1 MIFILYHG
9 SGCTDGA
16 GAKYAALKK
25 FGDEATYIPVQY
37 NQPLPKAL
45 TRLSAE
51 ELKEAEVYIL
61 DFSYDRDTL
70 VELNEQVKKLVVL
83 DHHKTAEEALG
94 GLDFAIFDMDKSG
107 AVLAWEYFHSPVP
120 VPRLLLHV
128 QDRDLWK
135 FEMKHTKEINILIGL
150 DRDNMNHW
158 EMLNNTIQAYLVNE
172 PSTYNT
178 LIDSVPGILQYI
190 ESQVRTTL
198 RKVKVFQI
206 GDYRVGVA
214 NVVNNISEVGHAICN
229 DEKLNVDYS
238 MTYFIT
244 PDSRVVFSFRSKS
257 GSNIDVS
264 RIASAIPNG
273 GGHFHVAGA
282 TAGLDF
288 LIDLLSQPLAD

>member
-1 MIFILYHG
+1 MIFVLYHA
-9 SGCTDGA
+9 SCSDGA
-16 GAKYAALKK
+16 GAKYAAWKK
-25 FGDEATYIPVQY
+25 YGDEATYIPVQY

-45 TRLSAE
+45 TSLSAE

-70 VELNEQVKKLVVL
+70 VELNEQVKKLIVL
-83 DHHKTAEEALG
+83 DHHKTAKEVLE

-107 AVLAWEYFHSPVP
+107 AVLAWEFFHPIAP

-128 QDRDLWK
+128 QDRDLWQFK
-135 FEMKHTKEINILIGL
+135 LEHTKEIHVLIGL
-150 DRDNMNHW
+150 DRDNMDHW
-158 EMLNNTIQAYLVNE
+158 EMLNDAIQASLMNE
-172 PSTYNT
+172 PAEYNA
-178 LIDSVPGILQYI
+178 LIESASGILQYI
-190 ESQVRTTL
+190 ESQVLTTL

-229 DEKLNVDYS
+229 DENLNVDYS

-244 PDSRVVFSFRSKS
+244 PDARVVFSFRSKEGS
-257 GSNIDVS
+257 GVDVS
-264 RIASAIPNG
+264 RIASAIKGG
-273 GGHFHVAGA
+273 GGHPHSAGA
-282 TAGLDF
+282 STGLDF